1 MNKEQMTIADCP
13 APILASTLLGAGV
26 GDKKYS
32 VIYADPAWE
41 QKAGRPLSGGY
52 KKENGVQVF
61 NPLSNTSADLPYNTM
76 SIEQIKAL
84 PIRDIIEDNA
94 HLYMWVTNKYLMK
107 AEQVINAWGF
117 KYSTTLVWAK
127 KPIGS
132 GMGGTFKV
140 STEFLIFATK
150 GSLKAK
156 KSLNGTWFQ
165 QKRKYV
171 NGYPC
176 HSKKPDFFYE
186 LIESVSDG
194 NRLELFARETR
205 EGWDA
210 WGNEVSNSIELNT
223 GNTCT

>member
-1 MNKEQMTIADCP
+1 M
-13 APILASTLLGAGV
+13 
-26 GDKKYS
+26 KKYN

-52 KKENGVQVF
+52 KKVDGVQVF
-61 NPLSNTSADLPYNTM
+61 NPKSDKSADLPYNTM
-76 SIEQIKAL
+76 SFDDIKKL
-84 PIRDIIEDNA
+84 PIKQFADDNC

-107 AEQVINAWGF
+107 AEQIINAWGF

-132 GMGGTFKV
+132 GMGGTYKV

-150 GSLKAK
+150 GKVGEITNEK
-156 KSLNGTWFQ
+156 VNGTWFE
-165 QKRKYV
+165 QKRQYV

-186 LIESVSDG
+186 LIEKVSAG
-194 NRLELFARETR
+194 SKLELFARNKR
-205 EGWDA
+205 NGWDV
-210 WGNEVSNSIELNT
+210 WGDELDEGVSIIGLENQKSVGKN
-223 GNTCT
+223 

>member
-1 MNKEQMTIADCP
+1 M
-13 APILASTLLGAGV
+13 
-26 GDKKYS
+26 KKYN

-41 QKAGRPLSGGY
+41 QKGGRPLSGGY

-61 NPLSNTSADLPYNTM
+61 NIAGNKSADLPYPTM
-76 SIEQIKAL
+76 KFEEILKL
-84 PIRDIIEDNA
+84 PVKNLTADNC
-94 HLYMWVTNKYLMK
+94 HLYLWVTNKYLLK

-117 KYSTTLVWAK
+117 KYSTTLVWEK
-127 KPIGS
+127 TLLGG

-150 GSLKAK
+150 GNVGEITKEK
-156 KSLNGTWFQ
+156 INGTCFH
-165 QKRKYV
+165 QKRPYV

-186 LIESVSDG
+186 LIEKVSAGDK
-194 NRLELFARETR
+194 LELFARNKR

-210 WGNEVSNSIELNT
+210 WGNEIENSIKINYK
-223 GNTCT
+223 

>member
-1 MNKEQMTIADCP
+1 M
-13 APILASTLLGAGV
+13 
-26 GDKKYS
+26 KKYNI
-32 VIYADPAWE
+32 IYADPAWQ

-61 NPLSNTSADLPYNTM
+61 NPISDKSADLPYDTM
-76 SIEQIKAL
+76 KFEDILNL
-84 PIRDIIEDNA
+84 PISDLTADNC
-94 HLYMWVTNKYLMK
+94 HLYLWVTNKYLMK

-150 GSLKAK
+150 GKVADITK
-156 KSLNGTWFQ
+156 EKVNGTFFE
-165 QKRKYV
+165 QKRQYV

-186 LIESVSDG
+186 LIEKVSAG
-194 NRLELFARETR
+194 EKLELFARNKR

-210 WGNEVSNSIELNT
+210 WGNEIESSLTLGVEEKKIKTN
-223 GNTCT
+223 CV

>member
-1 MNKEQMTIADCP
+1 M
-13 APILASTLLGAGV
+13 
-26 GDKKYS
+26 KKYN

-61 NPLSNTSADLPYNTM
+61 NAKSNKSANLPYNTM
-76 SIEQIKAL
+76 KFEDIVDL
-84 PIRDIIEDNA
+84 PIKNLTDINC
-94 HLYMWVTNKYLMK
+94 HLYLWVTNKYLMK
-107 AEQVINAWGF
+107 AEQIIKAWGF

-150 GSLKAK
+150 GKVDAIEK
-156 KSLNGTWFQ
+156 INGTWFQ
-165 QKRKYV
+165 KKRQYV
-171 NGYPC
+171 GGYPC

-186 LIESVSDG
+186 LIERVSRG
-194 NRLELFARETR
+194 NRLELFARNKR
-205 EGWDA
+205 ESWDA
-210 WGNEVSNSIELNT
+210 WGNEIKNNIELNLKPIKL
-223 GNTCT
+223 

>member
-1 MNKEQMTIADCP
+1 ME
-13 APILASTLLGAGV
+13 
-26 GDKKYS
+26 KYN

-61 NPLSNTSADLPYNTM
+61 NPKSDKSADLPYNTM
-76 SIEQIKAL
+76 KYEDILKL
-84 PIRDIIEDNA
+84 PVNDLAADNC
-94 HLYMWVTNKYLMK
+94 HLYLWVTNKYLMK
-107 AEQVINAWGF
+107 VEQVISAWGF

-150 GSLKAK
+150 GKVGAITK
-156 KSLNGTWFQ
+156 EKVNGTWFE
-165 QKRKYV
+165 QKRQYV

-186 LIESVSDG
+186 LIEKVSDG
-194 NRLELFARETR
+194 NKIELFARNKR
-205 EGWDA
+205 EGWDV
-210 WGNEVSNSIELNT
+210 WGNEVDCSINLNGFEKT
-223 GNTCT
+223 KAGGQKNI

>member
-1 MNKEQMTIADCP
+1 MSKDIM
-13 APILASTLLGAGV
+13 G
-26 GDKKYS
+26 KKYN

-52 KKENGVQVF
+52 KKKDGVQVF
-61 NPLSNTSADLPYNTM
+61 NPKSNKSVDLPYNTM
-76 SIEQIKAL
+76 KFEDIVNL
-84 PIRDIIEDNA
+84 PVGSLTDDDC
-94 HLYMWVTNKYLMK
+94 HLYLWVTNKYLMK
-107 AEQVINAWGF
+107 AEQVIKAWGF

-150 GSLKAK
+150 GKVNNLVKEK
-156 KSLNGTWFQ
+156 INGTWFEE
-165 QKRKYV
+165 KRQYV

-186 LIESVSDG
+186 LIEKVSRG
-194 NRLELFARETR
+194 SKLELFSRNNR

-210 WGNEVSNSIELNT
+210 WGDEVEDSIT
-223 GNTCT
+223 IKQ

>member
-1 MNKEQMTIADCP
+1 M
-13 APILASTLLGAGV
+13 
-26 GDKKYS
+26 KKYN

-52 KKENGVQVF
+52 IKVDGVQVF
-61 NPLSNTSADLPYNTM
+61 NPKSDKSADLPYNTM
-76 SIEQIKAL
+76 SFDDIKEL
-84 PIRDIIEDNA
+84 PIKELTDDNC

-107 AEQVINAWGF
+107 AEQIINAWGF

-132 GMGGTFKV
+132 GMGGTYKV

-150 GSLKAK
+150 GNVGEITNEKV
-156 KSLNGTWFQ
+156 NGTWFE
-165 QKRKYV
+165 QKRQYV

-186 LIESVSDG
+186 LIEKVSAG
-194 NRLELFARETR
+194 SKFELFARNKR
-205 EGWDA
+205 DGWDA
-210 WGNEVSNSIELNT
+210 WGDKIVADVNIIGLKNQKSVGKN
-223 GNTCT
+223 